1 MANWAPAVSPTSPV
15 AHPLGAGPA
24 RSPALVQEL
33 VGAEQ
38 GQRKML
44 GYAVK
49 HRRKNC
55 WLFFLLA
62 EGLLGSSMPPGSWC
76 FTGPWIPAPTR
87 APASAVSLPPRAAA
101 AFGRLPDSS
110 RLHAQPDFKNKQA
123 PPLPRDAR
131 RASASSRLP
140 RLGTLLEGPRRDVR
154 AVTPRSRRRSLGAP
168 RACGVRLRI
177 ALPPCV
183 SPPVLRC
190 SVRIALL

>member
-1 MANWAPAVSPTSPV
+1 MTRGVPRGPTRGGACRAAARAPRCHHLSAVRGPLAAAARAGCASPRAGLSRQPGSPT
-15 AHPLGAGPA
+15 
-24 RSPALVQEL
+24 
-33 VGAEQ
+33 
-38 GQRKML
+38 
-44 GYAVK
+44 Y
-49 HRRKNC
+49 
-55 WLFFLLA
+55 
-62 EGLLGSSMPPGSWC
+62 
-76 FTGPWIPAPTR
+76 PAPTR

-183 SPPVLRC
+183 ESISHGKMVMKN
-190 SVRIALL
+190 